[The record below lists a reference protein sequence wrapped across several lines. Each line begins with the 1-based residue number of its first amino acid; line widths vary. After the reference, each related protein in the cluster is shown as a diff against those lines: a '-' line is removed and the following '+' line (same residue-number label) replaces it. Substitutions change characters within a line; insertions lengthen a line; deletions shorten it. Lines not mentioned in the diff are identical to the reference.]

1 MWIIWSQTD
10 DYLLIKDKIILET
23 KQMLEGSSSADVIK
37 KNKQNQTFP
46 LTEDKAESENVQ
58 ILY

>member
-1 MWIIWSQTD
+1 MIIIKIQEK
-10 DYLLIKDKIILET
+10 IKDKIILET

-46 LTEDKAESENVQ
+46 LTEDKESENVQ

>member
-1 MWIIWSQTD
+1 
-10 DYLLIKDKIILET
+10 
-23 KQMLEGSSSADVIK
+23 MLEGSSSADVIK

-46 LTEDKAESENVQ
+46 LTEDKESENVQ